1 MIGDAVNIAA
11 RVEGNTVHTGDVVL
25 LTEATRCLLGDGR
38 NGIESRGEVELKG
51 VSDPVLLRA
60 LLLDLDKCSISSHGL
75 MADA

>member
-25 LTEATRCLLGDGR
+25 LTEATRCLLSDGVG
-38 NGIESRGEVELKG
+38 GIEPRGEFELKG
-51 VSDPVLLRA
+51 VSEPVLVHA
-60 LLLDLDKCSISSHGL
+60 LSLDLDERSISSGRL